1 MDAMTDRTIV
11 FDLDGTLADTAGD
24 LIAALNSVLASER
37 LPPLPV
43 DKARTLIGHGGRD
56 LIRRGFA
63 EDGRQLSTDKLETL
77 FRAFLEFYDANIA
90 VHTKL
95 YPGVMQALDDFAKDD
110 WRLAICTNKIERMSK
125 KLVAELGVSD
135 RFAFISGQDTFGVLK
150 PDPIPL
156 LKTIGK
162 VGGTPERAIMV
173 GDSISDVGAARSGG
187 VKIVGVDFGYTDIH
201 MNQLGPDRVIS
212 HFDDLHEAANALLP

>member
-1 MDAMTDRTIV
+1 MTDRTIV

-24 LIAALNSVLASER
+24 LMAALNSVLVSEQ

-43 DKARTLIGHGGRD
+43 EKARSLIGHGGRD

-63 EDGRQLSTDKLETL
+63 EEGRHLPNDKLETL
-77 FRAFLEFYDANIA
+77 FRNFLEFYDANIA

-95 YPGVMQALDDFAKDD
+95 YPGVMQALEDFARDD

-125 KLVAELGVSD
+125 KLVAELGVSN

-150 PDPIPL
+150 PDPTPL

-187 VKIVGVDFGYTDIH
+187 VKVVGVDFGYTDIH
-201 MNQLGPDRVIS
+201 MNELGPDRVIS

>member
-1 MDAMTDRTIV
+1 MTDRTIV

-24 LIAALNSVLASER
+24 LVAALNSVLASER

-43 DKARTLIGHGGRD
+43 EKARSLIGHGGRD

-63 EDGRQLSTDKLETL
+63 EDGRHLSKDKLETL
-77 FRAFLEFYDANIA
+77 FRDFLEFYDANIA

-95 YPGVMQALDDFAKDD
+95 YPGVMQALDDFARDD

-125 KLVAELGVSD
+125 KLVAELGVSN

-150 PDPIPL
+150 PDPTPL

-201 MNQLGPDRVIS
+201 MNELGPDRVIS